1 MDFVHRQIHEI
12 TGNYGKVDLLWLDAG
27 WCGQGKE
34 DLQMDRLAEIARRN
48 QPELI
53 IVDRMMGGRHENYVT
68 PERKIPSLEEIP
80 TKVWESNIPI
90 GNDWGYVPHD
100 TFKSS
105 QELVDTLID
114 VVSKGGNLILEWVQ
128 HQKEL
133 SRKKRPS
140 ACLKWVIGWNNMG
153 KAFTRPEL
161 DQKRGRRIG
170 ILPIAKIKN
179 TLCLSQYHNKFAA
192 ANFSEGDPC
201 R

>member
-1 MDFVHRQIHEI
+1 MMKRSKGRHASYDPLEQPEIWSRYVDFVHRQIHEI

-90 GNDWGYVPHD
+90 G
-100 TFKSS
+100 K
-105 QELVDTLID
+105 
-114 VVSKGGNLILEWVQ
+114 
-128 HQKEL
+128 
-133 SRKKRPS
+133 
-140 ACLKWVIGWNNMG
+140 
-153 KAFTRPEL
+153 
-161 DQKRGRRIG
+161 
-170 ILPIAKIKN
+170 
-179 TLCLSQYHNKFAA
+179 
-192 ANFSEGDPC
+192 
-201 R
+201 